1 MEDPLRSQTA
11 YYIAGTITDAN
22 GPLAGATVKS
32 GEYSA
37 TTDAKGVYS
46 LTVNKTGIYTLTVTA
61 EGHDDYEA
69 TAEFTDGTANHS
81 LMVVNVKMSTTIE
94 FGEMQEADGSTIEAP
109 KIENPEKENAATI
122 NIPTGGT
129 EENTKIAAV
138 VFEEAR
144 EANPATSTQPEA
156 SKASVNNVAIR
167 QSRLTLLPRKISSL
181 PFPIRRLMPTWAIL
195 IRKTWKWNPARRLQP
210 EPLLK
215 P

>member
-1 MEDPLRSQTA
+1 MKKKSLFLGGALMFAMTFSTTVLTSCHDDDKKYEEVEDPLRSQTA

-22 GPLAGATVKS
+22 GPLSGATVKS

-156 SKASVNNVAIR
+156 SKASVNNVAI
-167 QSRLTLLPRKISSL
+167 
-181 PFPIRRLMPTWAIL
+181 
-195 IRKTWKWNPARRLQP
+195 KTAG
-210 EPLLK
+210 
-215 P
+215 

>member
-1 MEDPLRSQTA
+1 MKKKSLFLGGALMFAMTFSTTVLTSCHDDDKKYEEVEDPLRSQTA

-46 LTVNKTGIYTLTVTA
+46 LTVNKTGIYTLTVTS

-81 LMVVNVKMSTTIE
+81 LMEVNVKMSTTIE

-109 KIENPEKENAATI
+109 KIE
-122 NIPTGGT
+122 
-129 EENTKIAAV
+129 
-138 VFEEAR
+138 
-144 EANPATSTQPEA
+144 
-156 SKASVNNVAIR
+156 
-167 QSRLTLLPRKISSL
+167 
-181 PFPIRRLMPTWAIL
+181 
-195 IRKTWKWNPARRLQP
+195 
-210 EPLLK
+210 K
-215 P
+215 PK